1 MNLEEASTAALEA
14 ARSGDF
20 EGVAEALKA
29 RQQALDSGETPTPC
43 DLYYGEQALRL
54 LRGFVLP
61 HSHFDVQG

>member
-54 LRGFVLP
+54 LREFVPP
-61 HSHFDVQG
+61 HSYFDVQG